1 MLKVPLYILKLLKD
15 GYSWG
20 IVSKD
25 EYASTLRAHKASQ
38 DEMKSNGRIVADR
51 LDQARNSGI
60 DPNDREGMAPILKEL
75 IAEGRVGKN
84 GIIN

>member
-1 MLKVPLYILKLLKD
+1 
-15 GYSWG
+15 
-20 IVSKD
+20 
-25 EYASTLRAHKASQ
+25 
-38 DEMKSNGRIVADR
+38 MKSNGRIVADR